1 MMLKLTKCI
10 IIIFYLS
17 NVRIGFNILF
27 VLVDPEFD
35 AQVPAACV
43 PGEAEGGRVRPR
55 HGYRA
60 GAVPQLRL
68 PRDAVHR
75 RDSLPEP
82 VG

>member
-1 MMLKLTKCI
+1 MR
-10 IIIFYLS
+10 
-17 NVRIGFNILF
+17 VDFNILF
-27 VLVDPEFD
+27 VSVDPELD
-35 AQVPAACV
+35 AQVPAAGV
-43 PGEAEGGRVRPR
+43 PGEAEGGRGRPR

-75 RDSLPEP
+75 RHSLPEP